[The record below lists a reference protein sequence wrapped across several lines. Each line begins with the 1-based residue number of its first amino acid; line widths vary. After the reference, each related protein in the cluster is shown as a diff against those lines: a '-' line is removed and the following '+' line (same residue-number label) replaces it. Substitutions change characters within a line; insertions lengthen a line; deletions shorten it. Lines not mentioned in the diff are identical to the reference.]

1 MKQKAVIVIEC
12 YLDSSIEPHTQ
23 IDVNHETQQ
32 KLLKAAGRLAQ
43 GNQASNDITVFD
55 EARSILFKE
64 LLPYWAGYKVV
75 LKQSTA
81 TPMTKQEKI
90 LRERLNDFL
99 NTKTPSPN
107 FKLPRLSPRPVSV
120 SPSVSK
126 ALQVQS
132 QQNAQKHQETLNIMF
147 SLSTGIR
154 FKDERNNMNT
164 AGSKDNVPNGGGSN
178 DRRNSHAISQSHR

>member
-1 MKQKAVIVIEC
+1 
-12 YLDSSIEPHTQ
+12 LDSSIEPHTQ

-32 KLLKAAGRLAQ
+32 KLLKAAVRIAQ
-43 GNQASNDITVFD
+43 GNQSSNDIVVFD

-64 LLPYWAGYKVV
+64 LLPYWSGFKVV
-75 LKQSTA
+75 LKQSNNA
-81 TPMTKQEKI
+81 IPMTKQEKI
-90 LRERLNDFL
+90 LRERLSDFL

-107 FKLPRLSPRPVSV
+107 FKLPRLSPRPLSV

-154 FKDERNNMNT
+154 FKDERNNVNT
-164 AGSKDNVPNGGGSN
+164 AGSKDNNMPNGGGSIGN
-178 DRRNSHAISQSHR
+178 DDKLRRMSNAISHR